1 MKHTIY
7 TFWKDIPL
15 YILVVK
21 IVYQR
26 DTGKSVPYILGKL
39 GKLEQPRVAALLWIW
54 GVFARTHI
62 FFFSE
67 GARGSPLCISC
78 CTQAYLLRRHSSTN
92 VSRYTCCTYV
102 TQICLLDNQT
112 YWLTTFWGTVSKWL
126 DKSLEIIKLPKGAT
140 KTTWEGSIWSH
151 GVLGPMSY
159 GVQDWW

>member
-54 GVFARTHI
+54 GVFACAHI
-62 FFFSE
+62 FFFFPE
-67 GARGSPLCISC
+67 GDQGNPLCISC
-78 CTQAYLLRRHSSTN
+78 CTQPYLLRR
-92 VSRYTCCTYV
+92 YTA
-102 TQICLLDNQT
+102 QQT
-112 YWLTTFWGTVSKWL
+112 YQ
-126 DKSLEIIKLPKGAT
+126 EIHAAL
-140 KTTWEGSIWSH
+140 
-151 GVLGPMSY
+151 M
-159 GVQDWW
+159 